1 MNNTFD
7 FMEYY
12 QTLMERIEISVS
24 NEDKNN
30 AFVNLSE
37 LLYYIHSLYGEKQID
52 KKMYYETLNF
62 YERMHK
68 LLLL

>member
-12 QTLMERIEISVS
+12 QILMERIEISVS

-62 YERMHK
+62 YERMHR
-68 LLLL
+68 LLLS

>member
-62 YERMHK
+62 YERMHR
-68 LLLL
+68 LLLS